1 MNSGPLTRAGY
12 SERVSTAQV
21 IKIASTGFEAALKTT
36 VKALGARGETVS
48 AVNLPFN
55 EAIAFLRQKVST
67 PTEGWRDVWDG
78 AHSKMFM
85 VAGANSKAI
94 VDDFKGSLAK
104 ALEQGTTLEDFRKD
118 FDRIVKTHG
127 WSYKGERGW
136 RTKTIFETNLRTAY
150 AAGRYA
156 QMTEPDTLATFP
168 NWQYH
173 HSGAVHPRLQHKA
186 WDGLCLAAGD
196 PFWKTAYPPNGFG
209 CGCFVTPVSRARLR
223 GLGKSGPDRA
233 PDLDQLA
240 TDQPLGV
247 DPSFA
252 YNPGQAWLQQT
263 APGPNAVSA
272 DQANVAAF
280 VSSAL
285 RGKWPDGSWT
295 PVGTASKTIA
305 STLEVKAGTEIRLSA
320 DTIRS
325 HVKHTIATPAAYGVL
340 PKWLAANGSLLK
352 DAKGRWA
359 LVGEFEGKIYQA
371 SVKVVK
377 SKTGG
382 DQIYLVSLRR
392 TERRNIERS
401 FGIAWK

>member
-1 MNSGPLTRAGY
+1 MNSGPLARAGY
-12 SERVSTAQV
+12 SERVSTAQA
-21 IKIASTGFEAALKTT
+21 IKNASMGFEAALKTS
-36 VKALGARGETVS
+36 VKAMGAKGETVS
-48 AVNLPFN
+48 AVNLPFD

-67 PTEGWRDVWDG
+67 PTESWRDVWDG

-94 VDDFKGSLAK
+94 VDDFKDAIAK
-104 ALEQGTTLEDFRKD
+104 ALEQGTTLDDFRKD
-118 FDRIVKTHG
+118 FDKIVKTHG
-127 WSYKGERGW
+127 WSYRGERGW

-156 QMTEPDTLATFP
+156 QMTEPDTLASFP

-186 WDGLCLAAGD
+186 WDGLCLAADD

-209 CGCFVTPVSRARLR
+209 CGCFVTPVSRSRLR
-223 GLGKSGPDRA
+223 RLGKAGPDRA
-233 PDLDQLA
+233 PDLDQLG

-252 YNPGQAWLQQT
+252 YNPGQAWLEKT
-263 APGPNAVSA
+263 APGPKAVSA

-295 PVGTASKTIA
+295 PVATASKEIA
-305 STLEVKAGTEIRLSA
+305 AALDVKVGTEVRLSA

-325 HVKHTIATPAAYGVL
+325 HVKHEIASPAAYGVI
-340 PKWLAANGSLLK
+340 PRQLASAGRLVQDAN
-352 DAKGRWA
+352 GRWA
-359 LVGEFEGKIYQA
+359 FVGEVDGQLYQA
-371 SVKVVK
+371 AVKVVK
-377 SKTGG
+377 KGEREE
-382 DQIYLVSLRR
+382 IYLVSLRR
-392 TERRNIERS
+392 TNANEIKRR
-401 FGIAWK
+401 FGK